1 MSDIE
6 SKIKNILEKNV
17 KVNLKSVKD
26 RAKLTEQL
34 TEVMQEEIS
43 NISNSDVSSSPVIDI
58 FGTVKTGLEKQKEKK
73 KRMEELSVANN
84 PSVNPMAGFVPGQVA
99 KMVTDDDVNA
109 YYDSIKK
116 EKPKPKSKPK
126 KKNSVEEVVNKN
138 VKIPSRN
145 SKRNLKSLG
154 QMSKK
159 S

>member
-1 MSDIE
+1 
-6 SKIKNILEKNV
+6 
-17 KVNLKSVKD
+17 
-26 RAKLTEQL
+26 
-34 TEVMQEEIS
+34 
-43 NISNSDVSSSPVIDI
+43 
-58 FGTVKTGLEKQKEKK
+58 
-73 KRMEELSVANN
+73 
-84 PSVNPMAGFVPGQVA
+84 MAGFVPGQVA